1 MRVVLLRGLGVCA
14 LGALLG
20 GMARASTLH
29 GEVSSDDAATFSGL
43 TAVLLSGSDAMPVAR
58 AWVAANGEFEMT
70 GVATGSYRLRI
81 VDGAG
86 RLLRED
92 FVSVTAGAVRVTIRL
107 PRWDFGSP
115 GKVSLASLKRK
126 IPRAARR
133 EFQRAEKAERRGDVA
148 GAIAHLRKAI
158 EIEPRFME
166 AHNNLGAR
174 LMERGERE
182 LAAAEFRAAAEL
194 DPSAAPAFSN
204 LGVTLLWL
212 GKLEKAEKAARR
224 AVEIDGASRKHRWVL
239 GLILAHERNDA
250 EALANLKAARED
262 YPEARLTIAAIL
274 LRQGKRAAAAT
285 ELRAYLRGSAARFRP
300 QAEAWLARI
309 EPGAERE
316 FR

>member
-1 MRVVLLRGLGVCA
+1 MRSSFVRGLRVCA
-14 LGALLG
+14 LAAVLG
-20 GMARASTLH
+20 GTVRARASTLH
-29 GEVSSDDAATFSGL
+29 GEVSSDSAATFSGL

-70 GVATGSYRLRI
+70 GLAAGSYRLRI

-92 FVSVTAGAVRVTIRL
+92 FVSVAAGAARVTIRL
-107 PRWDFGSP
+107 PRENPGKP
-115 GKVSLASLKRK
+115 GKVSLARLQRK

-133 EFQRAEKAERRGDVA
+133 EFNRAEKARRRGDGA

-158 EIEPRFME
+158 AIEPRFME

-174 LMERGERE
+174 FMERGEHE

-194 DPSAAPAFSN
+194 DPAAAPAFSN
-204 LGVTLLWL
+204 LGVALLWL
-212 GKLEKAEKAARR
+212 GKLEEAEKAARR
-224 AVEIDGASRKHRWVL
+224 AVETDGASRKYRWVL
-239 GLILAHERNDA
+239 GLILAHERNDT
-250 EALANLKAARED
+250 EALENLKAARED

-274 LRQGKRAAAAT
+274 LRQGERARAAA
-285 ELRAYLRGSAARFRP
+285 ELRAYLQRNAARLRP

-309 EPGAERE
+309 EQGAER
-316 FR
+316 